1 MFIRPFKVIYIAL
14 IILFI
19 LHYRKY
25 TNFVSHYEIQQ
36 QELEYIDGNE
46 LYNELNPLII
56 TFIEEIS
63 LIENIRKYKL
73 QSLLSFSSVN
83 AMYNTNTSYMSHS
96 NEILLIRPKTQLVIE
111 LINPKYKNFFKKEL
125 KRDKIFKKY
134 QLDKKN
140 FSRVHAIDIVVR
152 EYNILYIPRHW
163 LFKCTLPNQQIEIFT
178 AHNIFTY
185 LFSIIH

>member
-1 MFIRPFKVIYIAL
+1 MFSRPFKVIYLVI
-14 IILFI
+14 IILLI

-25 TNFVSHYEIQQ
+25 TNFISHYEIQQ

-56 TFIEEIS
+56 TFIEDIS
-63 LIENIRKYKL
+63 LIENINKYKL
-73 QSLLSFSSVN
+73 QSLLSFSSVHV
-83 AMYNTNTSYMSHS
+83 MYNTNTNYMSHS
-96 NEILLIRPKTQLVIE
+96 NEILFIRPKTELVIE
-111 LINPKYKNFFKKEL
+111 LINPKYKKFFKKDI
-125 KRDKIFKKY
+125 KRDKICKKY
-134 QLDKKN
+134 QLDKKY
-140 FSRVHAIDIVVR
+140 FSKVQAIDIVIR

-178 AHNIFTY
+178 SHNIFTY